1 MTVQEFVRQTE
12 TRLSQDLK
20 SRFKY
25 EIFPIQD
32 MVLIRFKIPC
42 NESDTNSY
50 NSAINTPNINYND
63 YEIWYN
69 NLLKKLKEAILSL
82 YFY

>member
-1 MTVQEFVRQTE
+1 MTVQKFVRQTE
-12 TRLSQDLK
+12 TRLCQDLK
-20 SRFKY
+20 FKY

-42 NESDTNSY
+42 NESATNWY
-50 NSAINTPNINYND
+50 HSAISIPNINYND